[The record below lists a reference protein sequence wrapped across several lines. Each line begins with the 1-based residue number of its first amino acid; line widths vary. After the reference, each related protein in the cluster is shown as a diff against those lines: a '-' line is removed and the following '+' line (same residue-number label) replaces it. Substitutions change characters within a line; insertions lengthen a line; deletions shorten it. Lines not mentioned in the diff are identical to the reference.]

1 MTDHRP
7 EVRECLLEYMA
18 LADKI
23 CYTEPELSQYHVM
36 KAKAKAALSVA
47 ESPSVRAALKKLL
60 YECLANDF
68 NEHWDSYKQAHAALA
83 AQPPV
88 PVVEEV
94 VTIEEGDDP
103 ADGVTSRGWLP
114 DIHVPDTKRGD
125 RVRVQVYR
133 EEA

>member
-47 ESPSVRAALKKLL
+47 ESPSVREALKECVDALTIACPTGTEAGCYALHQAKAALGAGEQK
-60 YECLANDF
+60 
-68 NEHWDSYKQAHAALA
+68 
-83 AQPPV
+83 
-88 PVVEEV
+88 PVVDEV
-94 VTIEEGDDP
+94 VEVRLDEYAEQCFLPSID
-103 ADGVTSRGWLP
+103 VTG
-114 DIHVPDTKRGD
+114 KANKGD
-125 RVRVQVYR
+125 RVRIVGWVVER
-133 EEA
+133 